1 MLCGLRVL
9 CGDIFLSSDGIENLL
24 ISRTMKNKPKENSFF
39 PDTPFIVCKR
49 RKNQPQIS
57 PLICAKRC
65 PRNKNCQEYFDYVQ
79 PAMFERYEKRE
90 AKEKSSLNP
99 ILDQKDP

>member
-1 MLCGLRVL
+1 M
-9 CGDIFLSSDGIENLL
+9 
-24 ISRTMKNKPKENSFF
+24 NKDKTKENSFF

-57 PLICAKRC
+57 PLICEKRC

-79 PAMFERYEKRE
+79 PAMFARYDRRE
-90 AKEKSSLNP
+90 AKDKIRE
-99 ILDQKDP
+99 DPLLMGEDLSVPSPPAVEEGPRKRRP

>member
-1 MLCGLRVL
+1 M
-9 CGDIFLSSDGIENLL
+9 
-24 ISRTMKNKPKENSFF
+24 TKNKTRENSFF

-57 PLICAKRC
+57 PLICEKRC

-79 PAMFERYEKRE
+79 PAMFERYEKRD
-90 AKEKSSLNP
+90 AKEKSKVNP
-99 ILDQKDP
+99 ILDEKDS